1 MPWCFL
7 LQLASSRIIIL
18 LWVVFESEK
27 QVAGES
33 SSPKPSLNIRIKQ
46 QKSTSTTPLPPS
58 DDEERDDIIE
68 VTQLSLALDKT
79 AKVYEEQRNM
89 AAVEQNTLEED
100 VEKIVE
106 GEEEYDGTEFADMV
120 LLSDEDSGGMLEP
133 ESHKENPEKNDDDE
147 KKDDKK
153 DDDDDHDDHAL
164 IRTRVTGSLEIRTEK
179 TQTPISSPPRSPMT
193 DLSSDKEIAQE
204 LMVYVAPIPTTSSQD
219 HSKPTSSRR
228 TNLLG
233 SISKISRRIGQLR
246 QHMNNTFVTNRVF
259 QEKIEE
265 MCETLYNK
273 VPELNVELFEGWK
286 PLSPL
291 QLAVEEMMSE

>member
-1 MPWCFL
+1 MFKVFNRCL
-7 LQLASSRIIIL
+7 TSRLSGHDQTKINILQILHAYPRFTKLIIADLMEKYESIPKRLEEYYHTIKDDTSLAKYGGVEVPMIQPEP
-18 LWVVFESEK
+18 VESTHGTHRTPNPANVQTRKRKGK

-120 LLSDEDSGGMLEP
+120 LLSDEDSGGRLEP

-147 KKDDKK
+147 KKDDNK

-164 IRTRVTGSLEIRTEK
+164 IK
-179 TQTPISSPPRSPMT
+179 T
-193 DLSSDKEIAQE
+193 
-204 LMVYVAPIPTTSSQD
+204 
-219 HSKPTSSRR
+219 
-228 TNLLG
+228 
-233 SISKISRRIGQLR
+233 
-246 QHMNNTFVTNRVF
+246 
-259 QEKIEE
+259 
-265 MCETLYNK
+265 
-273 VPELNVELFEGWK
+273 
-286 PLSPL
+286 
-291 QLAVEEMMSE
+291 